1 MCTSQI
7 YFAQVQVLRYSTK
20 VQTQLGLHFVP
31 MFCDL
36 PRSEQLRRPGAWQA
50 HTPQVRHILL
60 PPWSQTLSF
69 LGAQLHLRCAICL
82 FWGADL
88 WLRPSSWMS
97 TIQDPKKTWLATD
110 SLLAVRYVMPPLGT
124 SLHLSFWLWLAP
136 TRLPAS
142 GEGWAGPQPASS
154 LLVFAQSFV
163 L

>member
-97 TIQDPKKTWLATD
+97 TIQDPKKTWLATENP
-110 SLLAVRYVMPPLGT
+110 LTFWWRMPFLGLRLPLAFR
-124 SLHLSFWLWLAP
+124 LWLLQACLSVGG
-136 TRLPAS
+136 RVLYA
-142 GEGWAGPQPASS
+142 AG
-154 LLVFAQSFV
+154 
-163 L
+163 